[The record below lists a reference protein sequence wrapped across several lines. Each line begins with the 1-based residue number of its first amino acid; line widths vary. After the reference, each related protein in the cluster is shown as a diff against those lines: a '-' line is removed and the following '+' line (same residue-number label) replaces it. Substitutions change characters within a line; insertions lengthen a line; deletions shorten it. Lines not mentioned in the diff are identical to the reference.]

1 MNSTQTHYPSFIA
14 FVFFAIG
21 AMFIF
26 SIASILGF
34 SALMI
39 FLDTERVDVQ
49 ITTYLVSFSF
59 LGTLLVTASVISFI
73 RFINNPTAEVTVTTS
88 LARSKVL
95 IGIIAIG
102 LILLTGHFM
111 QSSASVNWLATT
123 LLTLPA
129 VALPIWLI
137 LRVGTKDLLV
147 GSRWR
152 MWGIFGLSMSYMP
165 FLLFVLE
172 VMVFVFIFIVA
183 IIYIVASPER
193 MGELELFSR
202 QFMFIDPESNEAIDL
217 IMPYLTNPGAIII
230 AFTLFSLIV
239 PVMEE
244 ALKPLGVWLLAGK
257 LKTQAHGFALGA
269 LCGAGFALVE
279 TLNISGQTDQWAG
292 VLFARIGTGA
302 MHITTSA
309 LMGAGIVSAW
319 HEKRYLRLFS
329 TYLFAIFIHG
339 LWNAVA
345 LINGFS
351 TILASGQPD
360 RAHMLLTASTI
371 GLVILTLGLF
381 TILLRSNLHHRK
393 NNNDVMVATIPGM
406 NDDDGV

>member
-1 MNSTQTHYPSFIA
+1 
-14 FVFFAIG
+14 
-21 AMFIF
+21 
-26 SIASILGF
+26 
-34 SALMI
+34 
-39 FLDTERVDVQ
+39 
-49 ITTYLVSFSF
+49 
-59 LGTLLVTASVISFI
+59 
-73 RFINNPTAEVTVTTS
+73 
-88 LARSKVL
+88 
-95 IGIIAIG
+95 
-102 LILLTGHFM
+102 
-111 QSSASVNWLATT
+111 
-123 LLTLPA
+123 
-129 VALPIWLI
+129 
-137 LRVGTKDLLV
+137 
-147 GSRWR
+147 
-152 MWGIFGLSMSYMP
+152 
-165 FLLFVLE
+165 
-172 VMVFVFIFIVA
+172 
-183 IIYIVASPER
+183 

-217 IMPYLTNPGAIII
+217 IMPYLTKPGAIII